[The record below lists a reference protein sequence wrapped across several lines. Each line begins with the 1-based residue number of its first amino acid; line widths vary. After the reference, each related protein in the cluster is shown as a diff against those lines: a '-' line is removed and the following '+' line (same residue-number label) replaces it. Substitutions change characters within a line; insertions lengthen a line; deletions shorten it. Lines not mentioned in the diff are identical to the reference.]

1 MELDTCCIGVSFD
14 LVEEVLILC
23 KAASK
28 EDVLMMQYYFLR
40 QIFPQGKQ
48 GMKKGR
54 KLTVT

>member
-1 MELDTCCIGVSFD
+1 MELDAIGVSFD